1 MAGIVKNAVRLGV
14 IGTIVGGAA
23 IIAFPGRAGA
33 LASQAK
39 SNIETVID
47 RNIDDPVKLRHQLHE
62 LEGKYP
68 KKIGQV
74 RADLGELRA
83 QIAEVQREYKI
94 NQRVVAYADQDLA
107 ALEEALGEARSV
119 RADRGGR
126 GYAIVRVVLDGR
138 PMDPDQAM
146 SKGNEIRETRS
157 AYASRA
163 ADLEVQLGYLN
174 QQEQRLAGLLTKLE
188 TERSEF
194 QAQLWQLNR
203 EIDSIARNER
213 LIEMMERRQKTIDE
227 LSPYSADTVKQVK
240 TRIASVLSQQEQ
252 RLEALAGRDGAVNY
266 EERAKWELDREE
278 RGVPHESEAHDSSFE
293 AFEGPEI
300 IDLTPRSSRAH

>member
-1 MAGIVKNAVRLGV
+1 MAGLVKNAVRLGV

-33 LASQAK
+33 IASQAK
-39 SNIETVID
+39 NNIETVID
-47 RNIDDPVKLRHQLHE
+47 RNIDDPIKLRQQLNE

-74 RADLGELRA
+74 RADLNELQA
-83 QIAEVQREYKI
+83 QIAEVEREYKI

-107 ALEEALGEARSV
+107 ALEETLAEVQDV
-119 RADRGGR
+119 RAERGDRGG
-126 GYAIVRVVLDGR
+126 AMVRVVLEGR
-138 PMDPDQAM
+138 PMSPDQAM

-157 AYASRA
+157 AYAARA

-174 QQEQRLAGLLTKLE
+174 QQEHRLGNLLTKLE

-213 LIEMMERRQKTIDE
+213 MIEMMERRQKTIDE
-227 LSPYSADTVKQVK
+227 LSPYSADSVKQVK
-240 TRIASVLSQQEQ
+240 TRISSVLAQQEQ
-252 RLEALAGRDGAVNY
+252 RLKSLSDREGAVDY
-266 EERAKWELDREE
+266 EQRAKWELDREE
-278 RGVPHESEAHDSSFE
+278 RGGADPEADDASFE
-293 AFEGPEI
+293 SFEPEI

>member
-1 MAGIVKNAVRLGV
+1 MAGFVKNAVRLGV
-14 IGTIVGGAA
+14 IGTIIGGAA

-33 LASQAK
+33 IASQAK
-39 SNIETVID
+39 NNIETVID
-47 RNIDDPVKLRHQLHE
+47 RNIDDPIKLRQQLSE

-74 RADLGELRA
+74 RADLSELQG
-83 QIAEVQREYKI
+83 QIAEVEREYKI

-107 ALEEALGEARSV
+107 ALEEALAEVQDV
-119 RADRGGR
+119 RAERGDF
-126 GYAIVRVVLDGR
+126 AMVRVVLEGR
-138 PMDPDQAM
+138 PMSPDQAM

-157 AYASRA
+157 AYAARA

-174 QQEQRLAGLLTKLE
+174 QQEQRLANLLTKLE

-213 LIEMMERRQKTIDE
+213 MIEMMERRQKTIDE
-227 LSPYSADTVKQVK
+227 LSPYSADSVKQVK
-240 TRIASVLSQQEQ
+240 TRISSVLAQQEQ
-252 RLEALAGRDGAVNY
+252 RLKSLADREGAVDY
-266 EERAKWELDREE
+266 EERAKWDLDREE
-278 RGVPHESEAHDSSFE
+278 RGIPSETKADDASFE
-293 AFEGPEI
+293 SFEPEI

>member
-33 LASQAK
+33 IACQAK
-39 SNIETVID
+39 SNIENVID
-47 RNIDDPVKLRHQLHE
+47 RNIDDPVKLRQQLHE

-74 RADLGELRA
+74 RADLGELQV

-94 NQRVVAYADQDLA
+94 NQRVVSYADQDLA
-107 ALEEALGEARSV
+107 ALEEALGEARNV
-119 RADRGGR
+119 RAGRG

-138 PMDPDQAM
+138 PMEPDQAM

-157 AYASRA
+157 AYAARA
-163 ADLEVQLGYLN
+163 SDLEVQLGYLN

-213 LIEMMERRQKTIDE
+213 MIEMMERRQKTIDE

-252 RLEALAGRDGAVNY
+252 RLEALAGRDGAVDY
-266 EERAKWELDREE
+266 EERAKWDLDREE
-278 RGVPHESEAHDSSFE
+278 RGVPSESDADASFDSFE
-293 AFEGPEI
+293 PEV
-300 IDLTPRSSRAH
+300 IDLTPRSSRAN

>member
-1 MAGIVKNAVRLGV
+1 MAGLVKNAVRLGV

-33 LASQAK
+33 IASQAK
-39 SNIETVID
+39 NNIETVID
-47 RNIDDPVKLRHQLHE
+47 RNIDDPIKLRQQLNE

-74 RADLGELRA
+74 RGDLNELQA
-83 QIAEVQREYKI
+83 QIAEVEREYKI

-107 ALEEALGEARSV
+107 ALEEALAEVQDV
-119 RADRGGR
+119 RAQRGDF
-126 GYAIVRVVLDGR
+126 AVVRVVLEGR
-138 PMDPDQAM
+138 PMSPDQAM

-157 AYASRA
+157 AYAARA

-174 QQEQRLAGLLTKLE
+174 QQEQRLGNLLTKLE
-188 TERSEF
+188 TERAEF

-213 LIEMMERRQKTIDE
+213 MIEMMERRQKTIDE
-227 LSPYSADTVKQVK
+227 LSPYSADSVKQVK
-240 TRIASVLSQQEQ
+240 TRISSVLAQQEQ
-252 RLEALAGRDGAVNY
+252 RLKSLADREGAVDY
-266 EERAKWELDREE
+266 EQRAKWDLDREE
-278 RGVPHESEAHDSSFE
+278 RGGVDSHDPEADDASFDR
-293 AFEGPEI
+293 FEPEI